1 MRLNWNKNRVLIL
14 KSEYFPHILLNSAVM
29 QIKNINTSYFL
40 NCKGI
45 YIGFPEHP
53 EKKNETNKEHFSWF
67 DNNPFAKF
75 RSQ

>member
-1 MRLNWNKNRVLIL
+1 MYIWLHISESKNERTDGHGYI
-14 KSEYFPHILLNSAVM
+14 NSAVM

-53 EKKNETNKEHFSWF
+53 EKKNETNKEHFS
-67 DNNPFAKF
+67 
-75 RSQ
+75 